1 MASRPPYTT
10 DHTATFLQALS
21 SVWLIIPN
29 RLTQR
34 NTFLWSLWLTLLSVP
49 VICWQ
54 TRMWADEGK
63 WRGSRVLP
71 LSAKE
76 GSAAATTA
84 ADKQWRDD
92 RAPVCV
98 TVSPVWSYGNPRTPT
113 CESQRPRLSHT
124 AKLKYMKAQGP
135 CIHGRKMVSVVTVT
149 GTTAHFPHSF
159 LSFTY
164 WAAFLRM

>member
-1 MASRPPYTT
+1 MSVVEKHLWRIERKSLTLITVNEHFENVKVSSTIFFFSNKNMTNDKKKQFKAQRKPPHQMASRPPYTT

-63 WRGSRVLP
+63 WRGSRGSRVLP

-84 ADKQWRDD
+84 AHKQWRDD

-98 TVSPVWSYGNPRTPT
+98 TVSPV
-113 CESQRPRLSHT
+113 
-124 AKLKYMKAQGP
+124 
-135 CIHGRKMVSVVTVT
+135 
-149 GTTAHFPHSF
+149 
-159 LSFTY
+159 
-164 WAAFLRM
+164 